1 MCGDREREIERERY
15 REREIE
21 RERDRERDRERGRG
35 RDPRCVVLLAL
46 DSFDIWPYIQHTVIY
61 VLRRFTPAAI
71 HFGVRSLRFTICR
84 GDGWWLAEV
93 RHQPRQDVPGDVA
106 VLFNSKEWHCEGNR
120 WEPSFFGSQQ
130 ERMGFEACLFTYCL
144 SYTTRTYW
152 DILGHLYYSV

>member
-1 MCGDREREIERERY
+1 MGRYLGMPQIGDFSKRGMVYDGLKIANIIPRCVEIEREIERERY

-21 RERDRERDRERGRG
+21 RERDRGRDRERGRG

-106 VLFNSKEWHCEGNR
+106 VLFNSKE
-120 WEPSFFGSQQ
+120 
-130 ERMGFEACLFTYCL
+130 
-144 SYTTRTYW
+144 
-152 DILGHLYYSV
+152 